1 MKQWTAAY
9 IIGSA
14 LAGVTLF
21 CTSFGEFIWK
31 GSLTWVR
38 LSRVLAASSNVCTAA
53 CFTRPLHLG
62 QSQKG
67 NRMPITSVY

>member
-1 MKQWTAAY
+1 MQDAFGICKPGPGVKQWTPAY

-14 LAGVTLF
+14 LAGVTIF

-38 LSRVLAASSNVCTAA
+38 LSHILAASSHVCTASM
-53 CFTRPLHLG
+53 TRKRLRSCP
-62 QSQKG
+62 
-67 NRMPITSVY
+67 